1 MADDSMPPRGSLK
14 RKKAHMGVALF
25 RAAAAANQDCNWNSA
40 SDDSEGGSV
49 EVTGPPRASPM
60 TTVTGVP
67 DGFGQGSN
75 AARTLVAEGTGG
87 TVLFGTI
94 SLGVNR

>member
-1 MADDSMPPRGSLK
+1 MPPRGSLK
-14 RKKAHMGVALF
+14 RKKAHTGVALF
-25 RAAAAANQDCNWNSA
+25 RAAAAANQDCNWKSA

-49 EVTGPPRASPM
+49 EVMGPPRASPM

-67 DGFGQGSN
+67 DGFGQGLN
-75 AARTLVAEGTGG
+75 AEGTGG

-94 SLGVNR
+94 AAWG